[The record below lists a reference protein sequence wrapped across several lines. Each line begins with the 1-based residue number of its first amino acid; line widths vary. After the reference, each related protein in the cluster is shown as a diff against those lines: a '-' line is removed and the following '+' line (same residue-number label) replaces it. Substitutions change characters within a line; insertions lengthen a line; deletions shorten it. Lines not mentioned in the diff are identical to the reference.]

1 MLKLFK
7 KKTNTLYSPV
17 KGKAVPIETVSD
29 QVFSSK
35 MMGDGVAFILEDE
48 YICAPCNGII
58 SVIPPSLHAFGMKT
72 ESGVEILIH
81 VGLDTVSLNGSGF
94 KQLVAQ
100 GTKVMQ
106 GMPILKVDL
115 NYMKEQEIDLTTPM
129 VITNSSEYLITI
141 VVEET
146 HVTKDSKVVNI
157 RKK

>member
-1 MLKLFK
+1 
-7 KKTNTLYSPV
+7 
-17 KGKAVPIETVSD
+17 
-29 QVFSSK
+29 
-35 MMGDGVAFILEDE
+35 
-48 YICAPCNGII
+48 
-58 SVIPPSLHAFGMKT
+58 MKT
-72 ESGVEILIH
+72 ESGLEILIH